1 MMRINKK
8 KTAVFPFNS
17 RQWPFESGGIKSL
30 TQWTARC
37 DWSDLFWIN
46 KQTLLLRKSAVF
58 KALQNIRTEI
68 RATLSL
74 RIPLKMVVRCE
85 QTKSTESYGRPFPPL
100 KEKKIK
106 IRWKDS
112 VGHYNKK
119 LYGNYK
125 KLSQNSNSVTQTN
138 KLWDTNVFF
147 FFEGFFFFRNSYLEK
162 TYFEE
167 VSHYFEILRN
177 FETVYHF
184 EILFHYL

>member
-17 RQWPFESGGIKSL
+17 RQWLFESGGIESP
-30 TQWTARC
+30 TQWTACC

-138 KLWDTNVFF
+138 KLWDTNVIFF
-147 FFEGFFFFRNSYLEK
+147 FFLKVSFFQKL
-162 TYFEE
+162 
-167 VSHYFEILRN
+167 
-177 FETVYHF
+177 
-184 EILFHYL
+184 LFGKNLFWGSFSLFWDIT

>member
-1 MMRINKK
+1 MTI
-8 KTAVFPFNS
+8 
-17 RQWPFESGGIKSL
+17 
-30 TQWTARC
+30 
-37 DWSDLFWIN
+37 WIRWDQVTDSVNRPLWLVRFILN
-46 KQTLLLRKSAVF
+46 KQTLLLRKSAVL

-147 FFEGFFFFRNSYLEK
+147 FLKVSFFSETLIWK
-162 TYFEE
+162 KL
-167 VSHYFEILRN
+167 ILRK
-177 FETVYHF
+177 FLI
-184 EILFHYL
+184 ILRYYVILKQFIILKYYFIIFRY